1 MNSIRSLKTIVFDFD
16 GTIAGL
22 TIDFAAMRHRLMDHL
37 QSFGISPDGLRKP
50 YILEMIAAGKELIA
64 RSSPGRETSY
74 ERGALALVRDMELAA
89 ARTGGLFPG
98 IREMLSLLRAQGRHT
113 GVVTRN
119 CREAVEAVFPDI
131 DLFVDIVLTRDDTP
145 NVKPHP
151 GHLHQALTTLA
162 AQVATAAMVGDHKM
176 DMLLARDVGVLAIG
190 VLTGHDT
197 ALELKEAGAEVILAS
212 AAVLADFL
220 SSNSN

>member
-16 GTIAGL
+16 GTVAGL
-22 TIDFAAMRHRLMDHL
+22 TIDFAEMRRRVMDHL
-37 QSFGISPDGLRKP
+37 QSFGISPDGLRKL
-50 YILEMIAAGKELIA
+50 YILEMIAAGKKLIA
-64 RSSPGRETSY
+64 SSMPGRETNY
-74 ERGALALVRDMELAA
+74 ERGALTLVRDMEVAA
-89 ARTGGLFPG
+89 AQTGVLFYG

-131 DLFVDIVLTRDDTP
+131 DVFVDVVLTRNDTP
-145 NVKPHP
+145 HVKPHP

-162 AQVATAAMVGDHKM
+162 APAATAAMVGDHKM
-176 DMLLARDVGVLAIG
+176 DMHLARDVGVLAIG

-197 ALELKEAGAEVILAS
+197 ARELKEAGAEVILAS
-212 AAVLADFL
+212 AADLADFL
-220 SSNSN
+220 SSGSV